1 MKKIRVFVMAVL
13 IACFALPALAG
24 NTVKV
29 TGDVKKDGRL
39 LIDVNWDIDTA
50 KFPGMTRDQI
60 REKVMADIRE
70 KTLPKLVDATQ
81 GHPVSFEKCNFHVIN
96 EQSTLKS
103 MREDGTKQYVL
114 TLKIQ
119 FNATSDATLMPTLT
133 TKDYSNKYETALNQ
147 RWDNDL

>member
-1 MKKIRVFVMAVL
+1 MKKIRVLVMAAL
-13 IACFALPALAG
+13 ISCFALPALAG

-50 KFPGMTRDQI
+50 KYPGMTRDQI

-81 GHPVSFEKCNFHVIN
+81 GHPVSFDKCNFHVIN
-96 EQSTLKS
+96 EQSNL
-103 MREDGTKQYVL
+103 REIRPDGTKRYTL
-114 TLKIQ
+114 DLKIQ
-119 FNATSDATLMPTLT
+119 FNATSDAALMPTIT
-133 TKDYSNKYETALNQ
+133 TKDYSQKYETALNQ
-147 RWDNDL
+147 RWDDDL

>member
-1 MKKIRVFVMAVL
+1 MKKIKVLVMAAI

-39 LIDVNWDIDTA
+39 LIDVKWDIDTA

-70 KTLPKLVDATQ
+70 KTLPKVVDATQ
-81 GHPVSFEKCNFHVIN
+81 GHPVSFDKCNFHVIS
-96 EQSTLKS
+96 EQSTLKNA
-103 MREDGTKQYVL
+103 RENGTKQYVL
-114 TLKIQ
+114 DLKVQ
-119 FNATSDATLMPTLT
+119 FNATSDAELMPTIK
-133 TKDYSNKYETALNQ
+133 TKDYSRKYETSLNQ